1 MLQIV
6 VRPDLYYYDKVLDF
20 AKEFSIGTGDLVIT
34 NEYIY
39 RPYFGSLDLGCD
51 VLYQEKYGAGEPNDR
66 MVEAMISDM
75 EKMGTHRR
83 IIGIGGG
90 TVLDISKIFAL
101 KYLHPIEKLFDRELP
116 VEKERELIL
125 VPTTCGTG
133 SEVTN
138 IAILAFLTRNTKF
151 GLADDAMYADK
162 AVLIPEFLEGLPYPV
177 FAASSIDALVHAV
190 ESSLSP
196 KATPYTKL
204 FSYRA
209 IEMILNGYLKIVDE
223 GKNARIP
230 MLKKFLIAS
239 NYAGIAFGTAGCAAV
254 HAMSYPLG
262 GTFHVAHGEANYAIF
277 KGVIDN
283 YLEIKKDGE
292 IAELAEHI
300 ASVLGCGEEDAF
312 ARMFEILDRILV
324 RKPLKEYGADRKML
338 ERWTEEVMDGQQR
351 LMRNN
356 FVKLDAEHVLKIYRE
371 LYDPV

>member
-20 AKEFSIGTGDLVIT
+20 AKEFSIGTGDLVVT

-51 VLYQEKYGAGEPNDR
+51 VLFQEKYGAGEPNDR

-101 KYLHPIEKLFDRELP
+101 KYLHPIGKLFDRELP

-230 MLKKFLIAS
+230 LLKKFLIAS

-277 KGVIDN
+277 KGVVDN
-283 YLEIKKDGE
+283 YLEMKKDGE

-300 ASVLGCGEEDAF
+300 AAVLGCGEKDAF

-324 RKPLKEYGADRKML
+324 RKSLKEYGADQKML

>member
-1 MLQIV
+1 MLQIA
-6 VRPDLYYYDKVLDF
+6 VRPDLYYYDTVKDF
-20 AKEFSIGTGDLVIT
+20 AGEFSIGAGDLVIT

-39 RPYFGSLDLGCD
+39 QPYFGSLNLGCD
-51 VLYQEKYGAGEPNDR
+51 VLYQERYGKGEPDDE
-66 MVEAMISDM
+66 MVEAMAADM
-75 EKMGTHRR
+75 EEMGTHRR

-101 KYLHPIEKLFDRELP
+101 NYLHPVEKLFDRELP
-116 VEKERELIL
+116 VEKGRELVL

-138 IAILAFLTRNTKF
+138 IAILAFLKRNTKF

-162 AVLIPEFLEGLPYPV
+162 AVLIPEFLNGLPYPV

-204 FSYRA
+204 FGYKA
-209 IEMILNGYLKIVDE
+209 VEMILNGYLKLANQ
-223 GKNARIP
+223 GKDARFSI
-230 MLKKFLIAS
+230 LKEFLIAS
-239 NYAGIAFGTAGCAAV
+239 NYAGLAFGTAGCGAV

-292 IAELAEHI
+292 IAELARLI
-300 ASVLGCGEEDAF
+300 ASVLDCSGEEAF
-312 ARMFEILDRILV
+312 EKMFGLLDQILAR
-324 RKPLKEYGADRKML
+324 KSLKEYGADEKML
-338 ERWTEEVMDGQQR
+338 RCWTGEVMNGQQR

-356 FVKLDAEHVLKIYRE
+356 FVELNADRVLKIYRE
-371 LYDPV
+371 LYENI